1 MTAANLPVWTELR
14 GALERAAPQL
24 LAITEN
30 VATVRPGAGKW
41 SCKEV
46 IGHLIDSATNN
57 HGRFVRA
64 QLKDELVFEGYD
76 QDAWM
81 RVQRYQE
88 RKWPELVS
96 LWRELNLQIAH
107 VMQSMSAHDR
117 LRTRTVH
124 NLHQIAWRA
133 VPESTPTTLEYFL
146 RDYIGHMEHHLRQV
160 ATTASVANSP
170 QA

>member
-14 GALERAAPQL
+14 GALERATPQL

-30 VATVRPGAGKW
+30 VATCRPGAGKW

-46 IGHLIDSATNN
+46 IG
-57 HGRFVRA
+57 

-124 NLHQIAWRA
+124 NLHQIAWKT

-160 ATTASVANSP
+160 ATTASAANSP